1 LAPQPYKKPLKF
13 DTGLIHRIA
22 AIGATAGMVAEVVLG
37 FITARTADSGNS
49 SGIKQMATVHDVVG
63 WTTFGFMTAAGAAWI
78 F

>member
-1 LAPQPYKKPLKF
+1 
-13 DTGLIHRIA
+13 
-22 AIGATAGMVAEVVLG
+22 MVAEVVLG

-49 SGIKQMATVHDVVG
+49 TGIKQMATVHDVVG